1 MEYLEDSSNMMI
13 DFLAKYNL
21 PQKEN
26 QQSWQ
31 KILSKIIILPLRLVA
46 SALSLISFAF
56 FVIILFAFA
65 CLFFAWLDIIL
76 SMSLLQIFLD
86 LFLSLFNFKI
96 GLISFLGIICFTFL
110 LCETKKTYIKI
121 LTICWCNIL
130 VYWIPLG
137 YAAYKWR
144 YAYLVD
150 KLAIAEIDKIND
162 YNCQTLIDA
171 FQKRTAT
178 FKVSVNSYWAYNDH
192 VGHEWSIYHSFNK
205 ADVKQNPF
213 YIDLSEGD
221 TLDIY
226 TVAIEHDNF
235 PDVGRCSRSFLIPWW
250 YLAQRKVILDQQVY
264 VVENRGRF
272 SGGVSQV
279 NTTYTIQRVGDIKP
293 QPLEEAKKS
302 IPKDSVL
309 KYFFT
314 FRKFYDKKY
323 DIEEKPWVK
332 YMTSKEIDCT
342 KSIYEYTNTLRKL
355 YDNPDYNPTEEYVIE
370 R

>member
-121 LTICWCNIL
+121 LTICWSNIL

-137 YAAYKWR
+137 YAAYQWR
-144 YAYLVD
+144 YSYLED
-150 KLAIAEIDKIND
+150 K
-162 YNCQTLIDA
+162 
-171 FQKRTAT
+171 
-178 FKVSVNSYWAYNDH
+178 
-192 VGHEWSIYHSFNK
+192 
-205 ADVKQNPF
+205 
-213 YIDLSEGD
+213 
-221 TLDIY
+221 
-226 TVAIEHDNF
+226 
-235 PDVGRCSRSFLIPWW
+235 
-250 YLAQRKVILDQQVY
+250 
-264 VVENRGRF
+264 
-272 SGGVSQV
+272 
-279 NTTYTIQRVGDIKP
+279 
-293 QPLEEAKKS
+293 
-302 IPKDSVL
+302 
-309 KYFFT
+309 
-314 FRKFYDKKY
+314 
-323 DIEEKPWVK
+323 
-332 YMTSKEIDCT
+332 
-342 KSIYEYTNTLRKL
+342 
-355 YDNPDYNPTEEYVIE
+355 
-370 R
+370 